1 MIDRKVSEAIFSL
14 GITEWYLKKEPIN
27 ETEFL
32 ENFVKIVGEDS
43 TGTAI
48 QSTNSSDFG
57 VTWQQINTE
66 MQRLETLGYQKL
78 RQAEYPPY
86 SDYLDGVVKG
96 NQAQIDAYIAA
107 CQAVKTKYPKPE

>member
-14 GITEWYLKKEPIN
+14 GIKEWYLKKEPVN

-48 QSTNSSDFG
+48 QSTDSSDFG

-78 RQAEYPPY
+78 RQAEYPSIP
-86 SDYLDGVVKG
+86 DQLDTLYHSGLDAWK
-96 NQAQIDAYIAA
+96 AQIKT
-107 CQAVKTKYPKPE
+107 VKDKFPKV